1 MLTCDCELYKLM
13 EEGGKLKELLCA
25 GSSALA
31 SEDVREK
38 LKAAVLLLS
47 DEEKIAL
54 LGQIRRMKNGRKR
67 YSSSYDD

>member
-1 MLTCDCELYKLM
+1 M
-13 EEGGKLKELLCA
+13 KELLCA

-31 SEDVREK
+31 PEDMREK

-67 YSSSYDD
+67 YSSGCDD